1 MPFKKAFRLVS
12 KFREEFLFI
21 KGSGCKSVPRQFIEV
36 IQLLFRAQFT
46 PGEYYFNRFF
56 ELDKDYS
63 FMLNFLSN
71 YHMTNYYRPA
81 LTDAEWTPI
90 TENKLLFNRYYR
102 SFGLPVNELFGYYD
116 PQNGITSSGNPLT
129 SKDQLREFLL
139 DLRPPAIVFKPVGG
153 SKGQDL
159 FIFSSISYQGED
171 VVFVTGAG
179 KELTLSQVVSN
190 FEKKLKG
197 LPYQG
202 FIIEPK
208 VRQEQSIFALN
219 SSSLNTIRVITLLDK
234 ANQARVLCAA
244 LRLGRQGI
252 EVDNFSQGGL
262 LVAINIR
269 EGILE
274 KGFYGNKIRSD
285 LHQSHPDTEVL
296 FSGFKIPFWQEV
308 CQLACRAARVSPF
321 CRSIGWDIAI
331 TPEGPV
337 ILEGNDKHSVRLQAL
352 DNGYLQPEVR
362 QSLAEFGLE
371 FPKDR
376 LPSYNVSNI
385 VKAIKVWAG
394 K

>member
-1 MPFKKAFRLVS
+1 MLKKTYKLVA

-21 KGSGCKSVPRQFIEV
+21 KGAGCKSVPRQFIEV
-36 IQLLFRAQFT
+36 IQLLLRAQFT

-71 YHMTNYYRPA
+71 YHMANYYRPA

-90 TENKLLFNRYYR
+90 TENKFLFNRYYR
-102 SFGLPVNELFGYYD
+102 SFGLPVNELYGYYE
-116 PQNGITSSGNPLT
+116 PQNGITSGGNPLT

-139 DLRPPAIVFKPVGG
+139 DLRPPALVFKPVGG

-159 FIFSSISYQGED
+159 FIFNSINYQGED
-171 VVFVTGAG
+171 IVFATGAG

-190 FEKKLKG
+190 LEKKVKG

-208 VRQEQSIFALN
+208 VVQEQSISALN

-234 ANQARVLCAA
+234 VNQARVLCAA
-244 LRLGRQGI
+244 LRLGRQGV

-262 LVAINIR
+262 FVAVNIN

-274 KGFYGNKIRSD
+274 EGFFGTKIRSD
-285 LHQSHPDTEVL
+285 FYQVHPDTQL
-296 FSGFKIPFWQEV
+296 SFRGFNIPYWQEV
-308 CQLACRAARVSPF
+308 YQLACRAARVSPF

-331 TPEGPV
+331 TPEGPI
-337 ILEGNDKHSVRLQAL
+337 ILEGNDKHSVRFQAL
-352 DNGYLQPEVR
+352 YDGYLQKEIR
-362 QSLAEFGLE
+362 ERLAEFGLE
-371 FPKDR
+371 FPEDK
-376 LPSYNVSNI
+376 LPGYNVRKI
-385 VKAIKVWAG
+385 FKAIKTWAG
-394 K
+394 N